1 MVVNVI
7 NYTIL
12 RTDMPSDNI
21 TMRYTAG
28 GIPVVTERVPGALNA
43 GYMVGV
49 KTGSRDESP
58 EIFGL
63 SHLLEHVVFRA
74 TKTRTSFQMSKEI
87 EGAGGMTNAYTAKE
101 NTAFYAVSIKDT
113 ASVAKDLVSDIIAN
127 PLIGKED
134 TELEKKIVLQEIS
147 MVENEPD
154 SYIHDLFEEDLWK
167 GHELSQ
173 SEAGTKEVVS
183 SLTNED
189 LRKYYDERY
198 RIPNLCVFACGAVDP
213 DDTLRWAEENF
224 DRMSGGRPNPRKAPN
239 LKGSSYTHHRMDV
252 DHCYVDMGFRLER
265 LEGRERVSAILMN
278 AVLGSG
284 MSSRL
289 FQSVREERA
298 LVYSVASSVIP
309 HTDSGELLA
318 YMSSTEENVLEAIE
332 TTAKAFRQ
340 LKEDGL
346 TEGELQ
352 RSKNLLKGSMSR
364 YMESTSH
371 RLERLA
377 RVTMTNGSPDSLEDL
392 FSELDAVTEEDVMR
406 SAEAIL
412 DPKELN
418 ISILGNEIRSM
429 KNFSVDQ
436 LDF

>member
-1 MVVNVI
+1 
-7 NYTIL
+7 
-12 RTDMPSDNI
+12 MPSDNI
-21 TMRYTAG
+21 TTKYTSG
-28 GIPVVTERVPGALNA
+28 GIPVVTEIVPGALNS

-49 KTGSRDESP
+49 KTGSRDEYP

-74 TKTRTSFQMSKEI
+74 TKTKTSFQMSQEI

-101 NTAFYAVSIKDT
+101 CTAFYAVTIRDT
-113 ASVAKDLVSDIIAN
+113 AKVAKDLVADIVSN

-173 SEAGTKEVVS
+173 SEAGTKEIVS
-183 SLTNED
+183 SLTNKD

-224 DRMSGGRPNPRKAPN
+224 DKMSGGSPNPRKAPS
-239 LKGSSYTHHRMDV
+239 LKGSSYNYHKMDV
-252 DHCYVDMGFRLER
+252 DHCYVDLGFRLSEFGKDR
-265 LEGRERVSAILMN
+265 AALQMMN
-278 AVLGSG
+278 SVLGSG

-289 FQSVREERA
+289 FQSVREEKA
-298 LVYSVASSVIP
+298 LVYGIASMVHP
-309 HTDSGELLA
+309 YTDAGMFLTF
-318 YMSSTEENVLEAIE
+318 MSSTEENVLEAIE
-332 TTAKAFRQ
+332 TTARTFGKFKA
-340 LKEDGL
+340 EGL
-346 TEGELQ
+346 QKGELQ
-352 RSKNLLKGSMSR
+352 RFKNLLKGSMSR

-377 RVTMTNGSPDSLEDL
+377 RVSMTRGSPESFEDFL
-392 FSELDAVTEEDVMR
+392 AELDAVTEEDVIRM
-406 SAEAIL
+406 AEKVL
-412 DPKELN
+412 NPKELN
-418 ISILGNEIRSM
+418 ISILGNEVKAM
-429 KNFSVDQ
+429 KDFSVDQ

>member
-1 MVVNVI
+1 MAVSVI
-7 NYTIL
+7 KHPIIPA
-12 RTDMPSDNI
+12 DMPSDNI
-21 TMRYTAG
+21 TTRYTAG
-28 GIPVVTERVPGALNA
+28 GIPVITEIVPGALNA

-58 EIFGL
+58 DIFGI
-63 SHLLEHVVFRA
+63 SHLLEHTVFRA
-74 TKTRTSFQMSKEI
+74 TKTKTSFQMSQEI
-87 EGAGGMTNAYTAKE
+87 EGAGGMNNAYTAKE
-101 NTAFYAVSIKDT
+101 CTAFYAVTIKDT
-113 ASVAKDLVSDIIAN
+113 AKVAKDFVADIVSN

-173 SEAGTKEVVS
+173 SEAGSKEIVS

-224 DRMSGGRPNPRKAPN
+224 DRMSGGRPNPRKVPD
-239 LKGSSYTHHRMDV
+239 LRGSSYSYHKMEV
-252 DHCYVDMGFRLER
+252 DHCYVDLGFRLKEFGDDR
-265 LEGRERVSAILMN
+265 APLQMLNAI
-278 AVLGSG
+278 LGSG

-289 FQSVREERA
+289 FQSVREQKA
-298 LVYSVASSVIP
+298 LVYAIASMALP
-309 HTDSGELLA
+309 HTDCGEFLT
-318 YMSSTEENVLEAIE
+318 YMSSTEDNVLEAIE
-332 TTAKAFRQ
+332 TTAATFRR
-340 LKEDGL
+340 LKEEGL
-346 TEGELQ
+346 VKGELE
-352 RSKNLLKGSMSR
+352 RSRNLLKGSFSR

-377 RVTMTNGSPDSLEDL
+377 RNVLIRGAPQSVEDM
-392 FSELDAVTEEDVMR
+392 FAELDAVTEEDVMR
-406 SAEAIL
+406 MAEKVL

-418 ISILGNEIRSM
+418 ISILGNEVKAM
-429 KNFSVDQ
+429 KDFSVGQ